1 MTERGLLRFGTPS
14 GRIGLAMFAAF
25 CLVALAA
32 PWLLPYDPLAI
43 NYVGERQLARLRPP
57 GGAFLLGTNYYGR
70 DILSQILIGSRVSI
84 GVGLLSALIIVF
96 IGTNVGLVAGYYRGR
111 IDALLLRRRLV
122 RTRVIPE
129 LDFLRLPE
137 HGRAPPRRSLR
148 SERLRVGMQIKQV
161 AALPVRVLLRLLHV
175 EEEAG
180 EALAQPHVAHDEE
193 HLLPQ
198 HRMTG
203 GLRLEISP
211 CRIARRVPALPL
223 VALLAAMGEQRFAV
237 AGVGGQVEVW
247 IGDRWC
253 VPKVEPVV
261 DWEMGAGADGVAWF
275 VSEGRVM
282 RATIGGAER

>member
-111 IDALLLRRRLV
+111 IDALLMRL
-122 RTRVIPE
+122 TDIAFGIP
-129 LDFLRLPE
+129 FFPF
-137 HGRAPPRRSLR
+137 A
-148 SERLRVGMQIKQV
+148 
-161 AALPVRVLLRLLHV
+161 VL
-175 EEEAG
+175 
-180 EALAQPHVAHDEE
+180 
-193 HLLPQ
+193 
-198 HRMTG
+198 
-203 GLRLEISP
+203 
-211 CRIARRVPALPL
+211 L
-223 VALLAAMGEQRFAV
+223 VALLKPSIWNIIITISCLLWRSVARVTRAQVLSLRERAFVRAARV
-237 AGVGGQVEVW
+237 AGASDLRIMYVHIFPNILPMVLLYVAIGIAYAVLSEASLSFLGFGDPQVVSW
-247 IGDRWC
+247 GSMLYDAYTTGSISRAWWWTLPPGLCITLFVISVFLIAR
-253 VPKVEPVV
+253 
-261 DWEMGAGADGVAWF
+261 DWELIANP
-275 VSEGRVM
+275 RL
-282 RATIGGAER
+282 AT